1 MGKKKILIVD
11 DEPSIRQ
18 LVHSMLGKD
27 YIVIGANDGAEAIDI
42 ARKEKPDLILMDIMM
57 PRAVRC

>member
-1 MGKKKILIVD
+1 MMSQAYGNWYTV
-11 DEPSIRQ
+11 
-18 LVHSMLGKD
+18 MLGKD